1 MLRNVLILRLWLIV
15 LRLLIVHFFILIWNA
30 ILVPN
35 LILYRLF
42 LLNLL
47 RLGEVYVI
55 DWSTVDIN
63 NLSIAYRDSHELVSI
78 PDDRVSVEW
87 VLFFLGL
94 VQP

>member
-1 MLRNVLILRLWLIV
+1 LLRNVLILGLWLIV

-35 LILYRLF
+35 LIFYRLF

-47 RLGEVYVI
+47 GEVYEI

-78 PDDRVSVEW
+78 PDD
-87 VLFFLGL
+87 
-94 VQP
+94 

>member
-1 MLRNVLILRLWLIV
+1 MLRNVLILGLWLIV

-35 LILYRLF
+35 LIFYRLF

-78 PDDRVSVEW
+78 PDD
-87 VLFFLGL
+87 
-94 VQP
+94 